1 MGYTETISK
10 YRTAA
15 KPYAEL
21 IKFLVVIVLFHLF
34 WKWTMS
40 ANADDTVIQFLMLN
54 ISKPF
59 LWISNHFV
67 ALIQFVLNDL
77 FGMESYR
84 YNQQIYFENSPGIR
98 IVWAC
103 SGVKQFIMMVLVVA
117 VASGSWIKKAWFIPL
132 SLLFLY
138 LLNVVRLV
146 GLTIVTR
153 SHMEWFD
160 FSHKIVFRII
170 IYGGIFIMWWL
181 WVEKIAPQ
189 STKKGD

>member
-1 MGYTETISK
+1 MDYKGRAGKYITAMKHYT
-10 YRTAA
+10 
-15 KPYAEL
+15 EL
-21 IKFLVVIVLFHLF
+21 IKFVVVIVLFHVF

-67 ALIQFVLNDL
+67 SLIQFVLNDVL
-77 FGMESYR
+77 GVESYR

-103 SGVKQFIMMVLVVA
+103 SGVKQFIMMVIVIA
-117 VASGSWIKKAWFIPL
+117 AASGSWFKKAWFIPV

-138 LLNVVRLV
+138 LLNVARLV
-146 GLTIVTR
+146 GLTLVTR

-160 FSHKIVFRII
+160 FSHKVVFRIV
-170 IYGGIFIMWWL
+170 IYGGIFFMWWL
-181 WVEKIAPQ
+181 WEEKIA
-189 STKKGD
+189 SLLA